1 MAEGTSSIVRVH
13 GSHIVSSTQ
22 PTNRDCRIE
31 PMELVGFE
39 PALRTMTNGSQRGC
53 VNGVM
58 EKYHYF
64 SGNLEK
70 ICTNEWMH
78 QWGNVSAG
86 RALNPQCKGQTME
99 SHRKSWVIVLVGKQ
113 VKVLKNSHRRGSLK
127 KQDQWVKGQTYN
139 AITCTSLPYMDR

>member
-39 PALRTMTNGSQRGC
+39 PALRTMTNGSQGGC

-64 SGNLEK
+64 SGILEK
-70 ICTNEWMH
+70 I
-78 QWGNVSAG
+78 
-86 RALNPQCKGQTME
+86 
-99 SHRKSWVIVLVGKQ
+99 
-113 VKVLKNSHRRGSLK
+113 
-127 KQDQWVKGQTYN
+127 
-139 AITCTSLPYMDR
+139 